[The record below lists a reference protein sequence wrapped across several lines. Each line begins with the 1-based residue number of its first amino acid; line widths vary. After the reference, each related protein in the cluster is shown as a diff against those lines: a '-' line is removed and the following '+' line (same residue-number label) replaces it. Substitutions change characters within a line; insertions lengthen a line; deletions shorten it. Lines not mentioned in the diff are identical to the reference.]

1 MAQTAT
7 ITDKR
12 QFTIP
17 VETYR
22 KLGFREG
29 GKVIVTYK
37 GNKMIVE
44 SAEKIIARLAR
55 SVQRPKRF
63 RSLKLETVIRLAKD
77 EYFSRKPR

>member
-29 GKVIVTYK
+29 GKVIVTHK

-44 SAEKIIARLAR
+44 PAEKIIARLAR
-55 SVQRPKRF
+55 SVRVPRRF
-63 RSLKLETVIRLAKD
+63 RGMSIDTIICKAKD
-77 EYFSRKPR
+77 EHFSKS

>member
-44 SAEKIIARLAR
+44 SAEKIVARLAR
-55 SVQRPKRF
+55 SVSVPRRF
-63 RSLKLETVIRLAKD
+63 RGMPIDTIIRKAKD
-77 EYFSRKPR
+77 EHFSKR

>member
-17 VETYR
+17 VAVYR
-22 KLGFREG
+22 KIGFREG
-29 GKVIVTYK
+29 GKVIVTSK

-44 SAEKIIARLAR
+44 PATKALERLAG
-55 SVQRPKRF
+55 SVTPPKRF
-63 RSLKLETVIRLAKD
+63 RGMSIDAMIQKAKK
-77 EYFSRKPR
+77 EHFSRKRK